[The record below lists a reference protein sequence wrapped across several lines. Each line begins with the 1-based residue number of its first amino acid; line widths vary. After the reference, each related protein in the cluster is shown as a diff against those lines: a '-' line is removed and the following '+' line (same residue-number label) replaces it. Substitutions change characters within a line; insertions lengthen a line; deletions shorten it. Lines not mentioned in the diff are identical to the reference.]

1 MGTNLEPPAIEE
13 QVVDPK
19 PTTGVTMMEV
29 DEGAARSAVPRVEGA
44 PTGSSAVEEPVQT
57 DAAAEPLGEGA
68 VGQGEHQEENK
79 VD

>member
-13 QVVDPK
+13 RAVDPK
-19 PTTGVTMMEV
+19 PAMMEV

-44 PTGSSAVEEPVQT
+44 PTGSSAVEEAVQT
-57 DAAAEPLGEGA
+57 DAAAELLGEEA
-68 VGQGEHQEENK
+68 VGQGEHQEEDK